1 LIVSVAGGKGG
12 TGKTFVSA
20 SLASAARPARFLDC
34 DVEEPNAHVYLS
46 PSYRRWENVSITVPA
61 VQAWKVR
68 DAGKL
73 REAAAFCRYNA
84 LAFVRGSLIIFE
96 ELCTGC
102 GGCFSICPEG
112 YLKGK
117 EHVVGV
123 VKTGSARDGIDFIS
137 GELHIGAQRTAE
149 VIEAVRSKGRGNGDT
164 IIDCPPGSGR
174 PALAAVRGSDF
185 CILVT
190 EPTPFGLHDL
200 TENIELLRILDIPG
214 GVIQNRTG
222 TSYRKVEEYCR
233 ERGLPLLLDIP
244 FTIETARDAADGKT
258 LTDIDPSWRG
268 KLANAWKTVKE
279 KAA

>member
-1 LIVSVAGGKGG
+1 M
-12 TGKTFVSA
+12 
-20 SLASAARPARFLDC
+20 
-34 DVEEPNAHVYLS
+34 
-46 PSYRRWENVSITVPA
+46 
-61 VQAWKVR
+61 
-68 DAGKL
+68 
-73 REAAAFCRYNA
+73 
-84 LAFVRGSLIIFE
+84 
-96 ELCTGC
+96 
-102 GGCFSICPEG
+102 
-112 YLKGK
+112 
-117 EHVVGV
+117 
-123 VKTGSARDGIDFIS
+123 
-137 GELHIGAQRTAE
+137 
-149 VIEAVRSKGRGNGDT
+149 
-164 IIDCPPGSGR
+164 
-174 PALAAVRGSDF
+174 RGSDF